1 MTKTMLSSKGQV
13 IIPKPVR
20 SAHHWGEG
28 QELFVIDC
36 ADGVILKPV
45 VPFNQTTLREVG
57 ACLKYEGQAKSL
69 KEMDKAIQKGVK
81 DRHYD
86 IR

>member
-1 MTKTMLSSKGQV
+1 MTTTTLSSKGQV

-20 SAHHWGEG
+20 SAHHWKEG

-36 ADGVILKPV
+36 DDGIILKPV
-45 VPFNQTTLREVG
+45 APFTQTTLREVG
-57 ACLKYEGQAKSL
+57 ACLKYEGKAKSL
-69 KEMDKAIQKGVK
+69 KEMEAAIQKGVK
-81 DRHYD
+81 DHRHD